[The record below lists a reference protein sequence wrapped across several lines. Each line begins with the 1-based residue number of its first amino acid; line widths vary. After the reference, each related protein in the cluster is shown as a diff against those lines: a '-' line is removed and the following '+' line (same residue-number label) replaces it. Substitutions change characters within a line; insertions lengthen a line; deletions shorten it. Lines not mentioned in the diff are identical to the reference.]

1 MHLLIVEDEDA
12 IRSALVRGL
21 ARPGRTIASAASLA
35 EARLRAA
42 EARPDLLISDLT
54 LPDGRG
60 LEVAAELAVPCVFM
74 TGFGTFED
82 AVAAM
87 RLGALEF
94 FTKPVSIKAL
104 RQVVDRCASH
114 LRDGPLVVDS
124 PQPTIR
130 LVRASGLTT
139 LRVARA
145 QWAHGDEA
153 RAAFALLQPHTVTPE
168 TRQVLAEC
176 LQAVPAGRAVINTS
190 DDRWTLL
197 IDAALPAT
205 WPVAVQQVISD
216 GALTATFGP
225 ERALI
230 ECRHG

>member
-35 EARLRAA
+35 EGRALAA
-42 EARPDLLISDLT
+42 EQRPDLLISDLT

-60 LEVAAELAVPCVFM
+60 LELATELAVPCVFM

-94 FTKPVSIKAL
+94 FTKPVSLKAL
-104 RQVVDRCASH
+104 RQVVDRCAGQ
-114 LRDGPLVVDS
+114 LREGPMVIDS
-124 PQPTIR
+124 PQATVR
-130 LVRASGLTT
+130 VVRASGLRT
-139 LRVARA
+139 LQVARA
-145 QWAHGDEA
+145 QWHGPDEA
-153 RAAFALLQPHTVTPE
+153 RSAFNQLLPHTVTPE
-168 TRQVLAEC
+168 ARQVLSEC
-176 LQAVPAGRAVINTS
+176 LQSVPSGRAVINTS
-190 DDRWTLL
+190 DDRWCLL
-197 IDAALPAT
+197 IDALLPAI
-205 WPVAVQQVISD
+205 WSAAVEQVIRD
-216 GALTATFGP
+216 CALTVSLSA